1 MAQLL
6 EKLFGALC
14 KESCLYFYILS
25 ILSFVLYVFAIL
37 AIIVY
42 MVKHR
47 KNMSYNTITH
57 MVIVS
62 IHLLIAYFVNRL
74 LHTICIK
81 TLA

>member
-6 EKLFGALC
+6 EKLFGALG

-47 KNMSYNTITH
+47 KNMSYNTMTH

-62 IHLLIAYFVNRL
+62 IHLLIASFVNRL